1 MASTAG
7 VKEVIKR
14 KASQLGAMLT
24 STQTLPVFERDMLDQ
39 MRQTGFHP
47 FILVRINGRE
57 AQFLVCPTQNEA
69 GQFVQEVNALPDYA
83 ASKLLR
89 GIERALQLETWDAGD
104 FFFRWTTEPDAIS
117 ELGHVGKP
125 AGLHLPTFYGYPAFS
140 IGELTDAP
148 GQAERIAALVDLFN
162 AYDISDGN
170 DDLRFAIL
178 GSLALGLSRALGAEG
193 RYREAAAIVERA
205 PAWQAHS
212 IHLKAAK
219 HALALKLAGQEVPPR
234 LEKFIGEDNGALK
247 PYVCSLPFERFDI
260 GPSGDVLVCCGHWLP
275 TSIGNFM
282 RQPIDGILNS
292 PKAMAIRQSVTDGSY
307 KYCNHLE
314 CGAMIQ
320 GTLPTRGE
328 LKSPHAQSALARGDF
343 RVEGIEQAMFAF
355 DQSCNLSCPSC
366 RTTRI
371 VEKMSESVEKA
382 RAVEEKLLPL
392 LPSLRVLHIN
402 PAGELFASK
411 PSRRLLELIN
421 DERCPELRLDIIS
434 NGTLFTEDEWNKF
447 PGIHNKVRS
456 VRISI
461 DAARKETFEK
471 LRRLGKYEPFLR
483 NMEFLSRLRTGGTIP
498 QLKFSFTYQL
508 DNFREMCAF
517 VEFCE
522 RMNADFAIFERLQ
535 KLALTG
541 EEFKDK
547 AVHQPSHP
555 LYREFIDV
563 VRDPIFRAK
572 RVWHDFDFPGV
583 EKMSEEEALERSQ
596 AARLG

>member
-1 MASTAG
+1 
-7 VKEVIKR
+7 
-14 KASQLGAMLT
+14 
-24 STQTLPVFERDMLDQ
+24 
-39 MRQTGFHP
+39 
-47 FILVRINGRE
+47 
-57 AQFLVCPTQNEA
+57 
-69 GQFVQEVNALPDYA
+69 
-83 ASKLLR
+83 
-89 GIERALQLETWDAGD
+89 
-104 FFFRWTTEPDAIS
+104 
-117 ELGHVGKP
+117 
-125 AGLHLPTFYGYPAFS
+125 
-140 IGELTDAP
+140 
-148 GQAERIAALVDLFN
+148 
-162 AYDISDGN
+162 
-170 DDLRFAIL
+170 
-178 GSLALGLSRALGAEG
+178 
-193 RYREAAAIVERA
+193 
-205 PAWQAHS
+205 
-212 IHLKAAK
+212 
-219 HALALKLAGQEVPPR
+219 
-234 LEKFIGEDNGALK
+234 
-247 PYVCSLPFERFDI
+247 
-260 GPSGDVLVCCGHWLP
+260 
-275 TSIGNFM
+275 
-282 RQPIDGILNS
+282 
-292 PKAMAIRQSVTDGSY
+292 
-307 KYCNHLE
+307 
-314 CGAMIQ
+314 
-320 GTLPTRGE
+320 
-328 LKSPHAQSALARGDF
+328 
-343 RVEGIEQAMFAF
+343 
-355 DQSCNLSCPSC
+355 
-366 RTTRI
+366 
-371 VEKMSESVEKA
+371 
-382 RAVEEKLLPL
+382 
-392 LPSLRVLHIN
+392 
-402 PAGELFASK
+402 
-411 PSRRLLELIN
+411 LIN